1 MSPMIFMRY
10 SISPGN
16 PPFDIMHY
24 RHFAY
29 VHIFLHLFR
38 HSFSSS
44 HSCIVHVHPLYVVI
58 SFWRRPVVSGS
69 MVHMAIS
76 TLHLKHFCVRR
87 QVLLGGLDQNWSGY
101 ALVESKLVLS
111 CLHWLI
117 QAMLFS
123 KCIGECHLLQDG
135 RAVVR
140 GAFDLQCSSAH
151 GIQSRSRG
159 AYE

>member
-1 MSPMIFMRY
+1 MGGWYAPTGPEQLTRMEAVRAATGLVPLVAIMFPMIFMQY
-10 SISPGN
+10 SISSGN

-76 TLHLKHFCVRR
+76 TLHLKHF
-87 QVLLGGLDQNWSGY
+87 
-101 ALVESKLVLS
+101 
-111 CLHWLI
+111 
-117 QAMLFS
+117 
-123 KCIGECHLLQDG
+123 
-135 RAVVR
+135 
-140 GAFDLQCSSAH
+140 AFDVRSSS
-151 GIQSRSRG
+151 GDWIRTSRDML
-159 AYE
+159 